1 MKRFMRITAVAVLT
15 LLLVLTFTSCAGN
28 KGPESGSGSCG
39 EGVIWEYDADSK
51 TLQIAGSGFMTD
63 FESSSAA
70 PWASTK
76 SSVKTIVIK
85 DGVKNIGDYAFY
97 SFSALEGVEIADS
110 VTEIGKSAFAFST
123 AIESISL
130 PSTLK
135 TIEARAFE
143 GCTELNTALVPAS
156 VESIGE
162 AAFASCKSITV
173 AAVLSKVE
181 IPEEAFFNC
190 ISMKDLFLNP
200 EITEEM
206 VAESALG
213 GCPISFED
221 HADQAGDTLVSNVT
235 VKYVYEDETEI
246 EDTLVQKSYEFG
258 ENYNIVS
265 PTIDGYTAEELSISG
280 YADGHDVEK
289 TIKYTKNPEVTEIAE
304 EEEEEPFTAKDAI
317 PIIILAVLLIGI
329 AVAAVLIVK
338 NQKKTEGASQ
348 TVRKNPQSNN
358 KKKK

>member
-1 MKRFMRITAVAVLT
+1 MKKILRITAVAVLS
-15 LLLVLTFTSCAGN
+15 LLLVLTFTSCGN
-28 KGPESGSGSCG
+28 KGVESGSGSCG

-51 TLQIAGSGFMTD
+51 VLQISGTGFMTD
-63 FESSSAA
+63 FASSSVV
-70 PWASTK
+70 PWAQTK
-76 SSVKTIVIK
+76 SSVKTIIIK

-97 SFSALEGVEIADS
+97 CFTELEGVELADS
-110 VTEIGKSAFAFST
+110 VTDIGKSAFAFST
-123 AIESISL
+123 KIENIAL
-130 PSTLK
+130 PTALT
-135 TIEARAFE
+135 TIDARAFE

-173 AAVLSKVE
+173 AAVLSDVK

-190 ISMKDLFLNP
+190 IAMEDLFLHP

-206 VAESALG
+206 VAETALD
-213 GCPISFED
+213 GCPITFDDHED
-221 HADQAGDTLVSNVT
+221 KAGETLVSDVT
-235 VKYVYEDETEI
+235 VKYVYEDDTEI
-246 EDTLVQKSYEFG
+246 EGTLVQKSYEFG

-289 TIKYTKNPEVTEIAE
+289 TIKYTKNPEVTEEVE

-317 PIIILAVLLIGI
+317 PIIILVVLLVGI
-329 AVAAVLIVK
+329 AVAAVLIIR
-338 NQKKTEGASQ
+338 NQKKTAGASQ
-348 TVRKNPQSNN
+348 TVRKNDQSGN

>member
-1 MKRFMRITAVAVLT
+1 MKKFIRITAVVILS
-15 LLLVLTFTSCAGN
+15 LLLILTFTSCGKSEAA
-28 KGPESGSGSCG
+28 SGSGSCG
-39 EGVIWEYDADSK
+39 EGVIWEYDSESNVLK
-51 TLQIAGSGFMTD
+51 ISGTGFMND
-63 FESSSAA
+63 FASSSDV
-70 PWASTK
+70 PWAATK
-76 SSVKTIVIK
+76 SSVKTIVIT

-97 SFSALEGVEIADS
+97 CFTTLEGVEIADS
-110 VTEIGKSAFAFST
+110 VTSIGKSAFAFSSK
-123 AIESISL
+123 IENIALPQSL
-130 PSTLK
+130 TD
-135 TIEARAFE
+135 IGERAFE
-143 GCTELNTALVPAS
+143 GCAELNTALVPAS
-156 VESIGE
+156 VKTIGK
-162 AAFASCKSITV
+162 AAFSSCKSITV
-173 AAVLSKVE
+173 AAVLSDVS

-289 TIKYTKNPEVTEIAE
+289 TIKYTKNPEVTEIAPE